1 MPASFPKHNS
11 PELLSQ
17 AIREVLSGKAWF
29 EQSQLQKIVGK
40 RNFAKEDEPARS
52 GKLTER
58 ERQVLSFVFDGLAN
72 KEIADQLQVSE
83 SSVKGTCSSYFRRQA
98 PARAASLSESHSNNS
113 KINSELARSA
123 ACHIIEDLSCRG
135 WVCFLSLLVRLHT
148 HSRLALKL
156 SHLSRFRY
164 FHAATLLARHTCRST
179 YVSLDSW
186 IYPAFDRLHALGYAD
201 TAFLGLRPWTRL
213 ACLHML
219 QETSEKLSG
228 APRDAEARRLFN
240 ALAKEFKHEI
250 NIHENGKSAAHAEVD
265 SVYGRAMGIA
275 GPPIND
281 SYHFG
286 QTIINDYGRPYQE
299 GFNAISGFSARAED
313 FRFTLDVRGEYQ
325 HAPGRAAYPDSVR
338 SVIAQMDE
346 NPELPATPV
355 SPRNAFAL
363 LDANASMHLL
373 NHEISVGKSEDWWGP
388 GQSGSMAWSNNA
400 EPIYALRINR
410 VEPLR
415 IPLLSKLIGP
425 VRYEGLF
432 GSLKGHA
439 YPNAPWVHAEKF
451 SFKPTP
457 NLEFGFSRVVV
468 FAGEGH
474 VPLTFGS
481 FWNSFTSFNDVIPT
495 QKFSRNDPGAR
506 HSQFD
511 FSYRLPGLRKW
522 VTLYTD
528 SVIHDDVSP
537 IDNPHG
543 AAINPGIYLSHFP
556 KLPRLDL
563 RVEAVSTD
571 APTVRACCG
580 DSIYWETVYH
590 DAYTNQGNLLGS
602 WIGRDAKG
610 GQAWLTYW
618 LSPKESI
625 QLGYRNVKASQQFVP
640 GGTTQNDFSVRAVVR
655 VKRDI
660 ELNILEQLG
669 FWKAPVLATGLQKDF
684 TSALQIT
691 YFPKLAWHASQ

>member
-1 MPASFPKHNS
+1 MNINLLFRPFVIAVFGMALSIAGLAQDSGTRHDPGAEADVSKVEKPKKEEGTPASPAN
-11 PELLSQ
+11 PPAQ
-17 AIREVLSGKAWF
+17 AGSEIPLEPLPVFSG
-29 EQSQLQKIVGK
+29 
-40 RNFAKEDEPARS
+40 
-52 GKLTER
+52 
-58 ERQVLSFVFDGLAN
+58 
-72 KEIADQLQVSE
+72 
-83 SSVKGTCSSYFRRQA
+83 
-98 PARAASLSESHSNNS
+98 SN
-113 KINSELARSA
+113 AF
-123 ACHIIEDLSCRG
+123 G
-135 WVCFLSLLVRLHT
+135 
-148 HSRLALKL
+148 
-156 SHLSRFRY
+156 
-164 FHAATLLARHTCRST
+164 ST

-186 IYPAFDRLHALGYAD
+186 IYPAFERLHALGYID
-201 TAFLGLRPWTRL
+201 TAYLGLRPWTRL

-219 QETSEKLSG
+219 QETSEKLDG
-228 APRDAEARRLFN
+228 APRDVEARRIFN
-240 ALAKEFKHEI
+240 ALAKEFKHEVDE
-250 NIHENGKSAAHAEVD
+250 HKSGKSDAHAEVD

-338 SVIAQMDE
+338 AAIAQMDN
-346 NPELPATPV
+346 NPELPAIPV
-355 SPRNAFAL
+355 ATTNAFAL
-363 LDANASMHLL
+363 LDANASVHLL

-388 GQSGSMAWSNNA
+388 GQGGSMAWSNNA
-400 EPIYALRINR
+400 QPIYALRINR
-410 VEPLR
+410 VEPLS
-415 IPLLSKLIGP
+415 IPLLSRLIGP

-432 GSLKGHA
+432 GDLKGHA

-481 FWNSFTSFNDVIPT
+481 FWNSFSSFSNVSNA

-511 FSYRLPGLRKW
+511 FSYRLPWLRKW
-522 VTLYTD
+522 VTLYAD
-528 SVIHDDVSP
+528 SIVHDDTSP
-537 IDNPHG
+537 IDAPRR
-543 AAINPGIYLSHFP
+543 AAINPGIYISHFP
-556 KLPRLDL
+556 KLSRLDF
-563 RVEAVSTD
+563 RAEAVSTD
-571 APTVRACCG
+571 PV
-580 DSIYWETVYH
+580 SETPGTAGKFYYYEAVYH
-590 DAYTNQGNLLGS
+590 DLYTNQGNLLGS

-640 GGTTQNDFSVRAVVR
+640 GGTTQNDFSVRAIFR

-660 ELNILEQLG
+660 ELNLFEQLE
-669 FWKAPVLATGLQKDF
+669 FWKAPILATGLQKDF

-691 YFPKLAWHASQ
+691 YFPKLAWNASQ